1 MTEKYFVDT
10 NVLVYAH
17 DRRAGLKHERARQLV
32 ERLWDSGQGVLS
44 TQVLQ
49 ELCINL
55 RRKVNPP
62 LPVDVIRGL
71 IQDYMSWEIVVNTPT
86 SVTQALDIEVRY
98 ETSFWDALILQAAES
113 SGAEVLYSEDLSA
126 GQKYGPVQVINP
138 LMG

>member
-17 DRRAGLKHERARQLV
+17 DRRAGFKHERARQLV

-62 LPVDVIRGL
+62 LPVDGR
-71 IQDYMSWEIVVNTPT
+71 S
-86 SVTQALDIEVRY
+86 
-98 ETSFWDALILQAAES
+98 
-113 SGAEVLYSEDLSA
+113 
-126 GQKYGPVQVINP
+126 
-138 LMG
+138 